1 MADATVGRVP
11 KHVEQQFCRYRQ
23 YWWSQSWNH
32 NCCLFSVA
40 IYRKT
45 EMGASGYSG
54 FSLAFRSTKRCDWQ
68 ASGLACR
75 VFKSTKSLIYSRTR
89 LMTQISF
96 YSLAKGNDDTRLQVA
111 CRLAEKAFSL
121 GHKIFIQVED
131 PQQKRRLVNL
141 LWHFKASSFV
151 PHGINDDGSEP
162 AEIGLSV
169 GPSHQDVLINL
180 SSKHCEQFEQF
191 NRINE
196 IVGPDQESLASGRQS
211 YRYYHSQGFKPET
224 HKI

>member
-1 MADATVGRVP
+1 
-11 KHVEQQFCRYRQ
+11 
-23 YWWSQSWNH
+23 
-32 NCCLFSVA
+32 
-40 IYRKT
+40 
-45 EMGASGYSG
+45 
-54 FSLAFRSTKRCDWQ
+54 
-68 ASGLACR
+68 
-75 VFKSTKSLIYSRTR
+75 
-89 LMTQISF
+89 MTQISF

-131 PQQKRRLVNL
+131 PQQKRRLDNL

-151 PHGINDDGSEP
+151 PHGINEDGSEP

-180 SSKHCEQFEQF
+180 SSKHCEQYEQF

>member
-1 MADATVGRVP
+1 MCIRD
-11 KHVEQQFCRYRQ
+11 
-23 YWWSQSWNH
+23 S
-32 NCCLFSVA
+32 
-40 IYRKT
+40 
-45 EMGASGYSG
+45 
-54 FSLAFRSTKRCDWQ
+54 
-68 ASGLACR
+68 
-75 VFKSTKSLIYSRTR
+75 
-89 LMTQISF
+89 
-96 YSLAKGNDDTRLQVA
+96 
-111 CRLAEKAFSL
+111 
-121 GHKIFIQVED
+121 
-131 PQQKRRLVNL
+131 
-141 LWHFKASSFV
+141 
-151 PHGINDDGSEP
+151 DGSEP

>member
-1 MADATVGRVP
+1 
-11 KHVEQQFCRYRQ
+11 
-23 YWWSQSWNH
+23 
-32 NCCLFSVA
+32 
-40 IYRKT
+40 
-45 EMGASGYSG
+45 
-54 FSLAFRSTKRCDWQ
+54 
-68 ASGLACR
+68 
-75 VFKSTKSLIYSRTR
+75 
-89 LMTQISF
+89 MTQISF

-131 PQQKRRLVNL
+131 PQQKRKLDNL

-151 PHGINDDGSEP
+151 PHGINDDDSEP

-180 SSKHCEQFEQF
+180 SSKHCEQYEQF

-196 IVGPDQESLASGRQS
+196 IVGPDQESLANGRQS